1 MDKYKLIKEILLLSE
16 SKVWDNAKLEWNL
29 NFITFEKNR
38 CICNH
43 HIVENCHLINTK
55 NNNSCIVGNVCVNKF
70 LDIPS
75 NNIFNGVKKIKNN
88 LDSSV
93 NESTL
98 EFIYLKKWISD
109 FDFTFYWDVFRKQKL
124 STKQLEVKRKIN
136 IKILKSLGLYESK
149 FKQKKSLFDIE
160 KIKSLHSQKKIND
173 WEYSFCEDIE
183 KRYSDGKIKSL
194 TEKQLAKVE
203 NIKEKL
209 ELYKG

>member
-1 MDKYKLIKEILLLSE
+1 
-16 SKVWDNAKLEWNL
+16 
-29 NFITFEKNR
+29 
-38 CICNH
+38 
-43 HIVENCHLINTK
+43 
-55 NNNSCIVGNVCVNKF
+55 
-70 LDIPS
+70 
-75 NNIFNGVKKIKNN
+75 
-88 LDSSV
+88 
-93 NESTL
+93 
-98 EFIYLKKWISD
+98 
-109 FDFTFYWDVFRKQKL
+109 L

>member
-16 SKVWDNAKLEWNL
+16 SKNWDNAILEWKLNL
-29 NFITFEKNR
+29 ITFEKNR

-43 HIVENCHLINTK
+43 PIVENCHLLNTK

-70 LDIPS
+70 LGIPTQ
-75 NNIFNGVKKIKNN
+75 NIFNAVKKIKND
-88 LDSSV
+88 LDGSV
-93 NESTL
+93 NEPTL
-98 EFIYLKKWISD
+98 EFVYSKKWISD
-109 FDFTFYWDVFRKQKL
+109 FDFTFYWDIFRKQKL

-160 KIKSLHSQKKIND
+160 KIKALYSQKKIND